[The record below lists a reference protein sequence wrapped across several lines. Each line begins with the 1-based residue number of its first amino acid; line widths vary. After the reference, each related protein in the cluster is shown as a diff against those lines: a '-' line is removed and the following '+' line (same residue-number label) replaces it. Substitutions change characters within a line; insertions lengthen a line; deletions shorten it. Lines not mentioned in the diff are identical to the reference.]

1 VTLHR
6 RDLVSL
12 FFGLVFA
19 LCGLAFLN
27 RSEDWDVLESGG
39 LLAVGL
45 IAIGALG
52 VLLVLTGAR
61 HGRSRVEPATATTD
75 GTTEHSTDD
84 LDLDLPGFDDP
95 YGPDESPT

>member
-1 VTLHR
+1 MTLHR

-27 RSEDWDVLESGG
+27 RSEDLDVFESGG

-45 IAIGALG
+45 IATVLVAALF
-52 VLLVLTGAR
+52 R
-61 HGRSRVEPATATTD
+61 DETATQSD
-75 GTTEHSTDD
+75 RQLQIGKTEERS
-84 LDLDLPGFDDP
+84 
-95 YGPDESPT
+95 